1 MVTLT
6 PDTPTVPL
14 RLEPG
19 VDFHPAPLP
28 TRILAYLLDLAASVI
43 ITFALYRFGGLL
55 LLRLM
60 GGDTFIAQTFSQSM
74 LFIGGLGYWVVLP
87 LTTGATPAKM
97 LFHLRIVP
105 DVGKPLGPTQVI
117 LREVIGHVATVT
129 SLGVGFLIAARDP
142 HLRGL
147 NDLLAGTRIIQLTP
161 PRPELYRIHDLRTVD
176 MEGTLVSDD
185 ARVVEEVRVQKVGE
199 GLERSVEE
207 VIPAEEIVEIAGQE
221 VTISEEEVAEIAGQE
236 AAISEV
242 EPAIEMA
249 AEIAGQEAAVSE
261 VEPAIE
267 KTAEIAQPPVSSL
280 YVRPAGE
287 TAQERKMRAARGPTI
302 EELATA
308 LRRTAV
314 LVEEGQLMPKVMDR
328 KREDFVDQIKTT
340 DLGDSSVEAV
350 KIIVALGK
358 EGLLTREE
366 LEQVY
371 DILRNRLGK

>member
-1 MVTLT
+1 L
-6 PDTPTVPL
+6 
-14 RLEPG
+14 
-19 VDFHPAPLP
+19 
-28 TRILAYLLDLAASVI
+28 
-43 ITFALYRFGGLL
+43 
-55 LLRLM
+55 
-60 GGDTFIAQTFSQSM
+60 
-74 LFIGGLGYWVVLP
+74 
-87 LTTGATPAKM
+87 
-97 LFHLRIVP
+97 
-105 DVGKPLGPTQVI
+105 
-117 LREVIGHVATVT
+117 
-129 SLGVGFLIAARDP
+129 
-142 HLRGL
+142 
-147 NDLLAGTRIIQLTP
+147 
-161 PRPELYRIHDLRTVD
+161 
-176 MEGTLVSDD
+176 SDD
-185 ARVVEEVRVQKVGE
+185 ARVAEEAGIREVEKDQE
-199 GLERSVEE
+199 LSVEE
-207 VIPAEEIVEIAGQE
+207 VFPEEEIAEIAGQE
-221 VTISEEEVAEIAGQE
+221 VTISEEEVVEIAGQEAAISKEAVADIAGQE

-242 EPAIEMA
+242 
-249 AEIAGQEAAVSE
+249 G
-261 VEPAIE
+261 PAIE

-308 LRRTAV
+308 LRRTAA